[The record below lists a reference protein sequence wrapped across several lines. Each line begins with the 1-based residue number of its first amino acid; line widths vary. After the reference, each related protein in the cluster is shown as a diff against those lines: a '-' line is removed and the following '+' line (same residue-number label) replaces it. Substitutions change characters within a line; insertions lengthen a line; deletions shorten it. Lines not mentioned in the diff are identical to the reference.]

1 MTNTSGRLPARM
13 ATAPEAE
20 VLLRG
25 GQAADGGR
33 GVPGAYRAYRLTSG
47 VLT

>member
-1 MTNTSGRLPARM
+1 MTSTSGRFLARM

-20 VLLRG
+20 VL
-25 GQAADGGR
+25 AARRPSSDGRR